1 MKMIRDSRTQTF
13 TGYTAE
19 KLATQFENAYIQ
31 DGVVYWKSNDRSPF
45 EDMLTDFMEAGF
57 ISQENVDLT
66 IAAKKEQDRAA
77 IAEYIKAQANRSE
90 EQIAE
95 ERAMARAAFGAG
107 EKMVNIFTGE
117 TYYS

>member
-1 MKMIRDSRTQTF
+1 MLRDSRTQTF

-19 KLATQFENAYIQ
+19 KIAENFANAYIQ
-31 DGVVYWKSNDRSPF
+31 DGVVYWKTNDRSPF

-66 IAAKKEQDRAA
+66 IEAKKAQDKAA

>member
-1 MKMIRDSRTQTF
+1 MRRDQRTQTF

-19 KLATQFENAYIQ
+19 KIAENFAKAYIQ
-31 DGVVYWKSNDRSPF
+31 DDVVYWKSNDRSPF

-66 IAAKKEQDRAA
+66 IEAKKAQDKAA

>member
-1 MKMIRDSRTQTF
+1 MRRDSRTQTF

-19 KLATQFENAYIQ
+19 KLATQFEDAYTQ

-45 EDMLTDFMEAGF
+45 EDMLNDFMEAGF

-66 IAAKKEQDRAA
+66 VADKKAQDKAA
-77 IAEYIKAQANRSE
+77 IAEYIKAQANREE
-90 EQIAE
+90 EQIVE

-117 TYYS
+117 NFYS

>member
-1 MKMIRDSRTQTF
+1 MRRDPRTQTF
-13 TGYTAE
+13 TGYSAE
-19 KLATQFENAYIQ
+19 KLIAQFEDAYIQ

-57 ISQENVDLT
+57 ISQENIDLT
-66 IAAKKEQDRAA
+66 VAAKKEQDRAA

-90 EQIAE
+90 EQITE
-95 ERAMARAAFGAG
+95 ERAMARSAFGTG

>member
-1 MKMIRDSRTQTF
+1 MRRDVRTNTF

-19 KLATQFENAYIQ
+19 KLIAQFEQAYVSE
-31 DGVVYWKSNDRSPF
+31 GVVYWKSNDRSPF

-66 IAAKKEQDRAA
+66 VAAKKAQDRAA
-77 IAEYIKAQANRSE
+77 IAEYIAAQANRTE

-95 ERAMARAAFGAG
+95 ERFEARAAMG
-107 EKMVNIFTGE
+107 EGVKMVNIFTGE
-117 TYYS
+117 EFWT

>member
-1 MKMIRDSRTQTF
+1 MRRDQRTQTF

-19 KLATQFENAYIQ
+19 KIAENFANAYIQ
-31 DGVVYWKSNDRSPF
+31 DGVVYWKTNDRSPF

-66 IAAKKEQDRAA
+66 IEAKKAQDKAA

>member
-1 MKMIRDSRTQTF
+1 MRKDPRTQTF

-19 KLATQFENAYIQ
+19 KIAENFANAYIQ
-31 DGVVYWKSNDRSPF
+31 DGVVYWKTNDRSPF

-66 IAAKKEQDRAA
+66 VAAKKAQDKAA
-77 IAEYIKAQANRSE
+77 IAEYIKAQSNRSE

>member
-1 MKMIRDSRTQTF
+1 MRRDSRTQTF

-19 KLATQFENAYIQ
+19 KIAENFANAYIQ
-31 DGVVYWKSNDRSPF
+31 DGVVYWKTNDRSPF

-66 IAAKKEQDRAA
+66 IEAKKAQDKAA

>member
-1 MKMIRDSRTQTF
+1 MRRDSRTQTF

-19 KLATQFENAYIQ
+19 KLATQFEKAYIQ

-66 IAAKKEQDRAA
+66 VEAKSSQDKAA
-77 IAEYIKAQANRSE
+77 IADYIKAQANRTE

-95 ERAMARAAFGAG
+95 ERFEARAAFGPG
-107 EKMVNIFTGE
+107 EKITNIFTGE
-117 TYYS
+117 TFYS

>member
-1 MKMIRDSRTQTF
+1 MLRDSRTQTF

-31 DGVVYWKSNDRSPF
+31 NGVVYWKSNDRSPF

-57 ISQENVDLT
+57 ISKENVDLT
-66 IAAKKEQDRAA
+66 IASKKAQDKVA
-77 IAEYIKAQANRSE
+77 IADYIKAQADRSE

-95 ERAMARAAFGAG
+95 ERAMARAAFGAD

-117 TYYS
+117 TFYS